1 MPGEYLSDGENHGN
15 IALAFL
21 IIWSGNSGQSDS
33 GQTMTFVRLALIFV
47 TALLAGCASNGA
59 NPLADM
65 PYSIGGLPPDAPPR
79 PGTPAYEAWQA
90 ERAREA
96 ERPKR

>member
-1 MPGEYLSDGENHGN
+1 MTLVR
-15 IALAFL
+15 LFL
-21 IIWSGNSGQSDS
+21 I
-33 GQTMTFVRLALIFV
+33 LV
-47 TALLAGCASNGA
+47 TIPLAGCASDRA
-59 NPLADM
+59 NLLADM
-65 PYSIGGLPPDAPPR
+65 PYSMGGLPPDAPPR